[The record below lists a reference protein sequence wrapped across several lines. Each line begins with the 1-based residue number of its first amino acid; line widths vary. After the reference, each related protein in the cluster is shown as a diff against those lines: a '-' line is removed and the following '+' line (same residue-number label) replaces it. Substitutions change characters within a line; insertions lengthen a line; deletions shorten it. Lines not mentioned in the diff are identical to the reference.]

1 MTKRIVIFG
10 GTGFIGRHI
19 VKHLATAGYSIRIFA
34 RNQEKAAYLK
44 LCGNLGQISILKGDF
59 FDEKSILESMEECDV
74 VINLVG
80 ILYETKKHD
89 FYAVH
94 VVIAE
99 RIARAAKVKNVPM
112 MIHFSAM
119 GIENDK
125 LSEYAKSKLESEKA
139 VISAFPEAI
148 IIKPSLVFGKEDTF
162 FNKFSRLATIL
173 PFLPL
178 IGSGTTKFQ
187 PICVTD
193 LAEMVYRVISLSKQ
207 DKKIYNIGGPKV
219 YSFKSLLKFVL
230 NVTNRKCLLVNVSFP
245 MAKLIAFF
253 LERKI
258 ISMLLKPITGDTS
271 PMLTRDQVKVMMSS
285 SIEKSTD
292 LETVKIRPLSIENVV
307 PEYLKVYRKY

>member
-1 MTKRIVIFG
+1 MTKRVVVFG
-10 GTGFIGRHI
+10 GTGFIGKHI
-19 VKHLATAGYSIRIFA
+19 VRRLALAGYLIRIFT
-34 RNQEKAAYLK
+34 RSREKAACLK
-44 LCGNLGQISILKGDF
+44 LCGNLGQISILKVDF
-59 FDEKSILESMEECDV
+59 FDERSILESMAGCDV

-89 FYAVH
+89 FYTVH
-94 VVIAE
+94 VGIAE
-99 RIARAAKVKNVPM
+99 RIARAAKMKSIPT

-119 GIENDK
+119 GVENSK
-125 LSEYAKSKLESEKA
+125 LSKYAKSKLEGEKA
-139 VISAFPEAI
+139 VTSAFPGAI
-148 IIKPSLVFGKEDTF
+148 IIRPSLVFGKEDNF
-162 FNKFSRLATIL
+162 FNKFARLATIL

-193 LAEMVYRVISLSKQ
+193 LAEVVYRIISLNKQ

-219 YSFKSLLKFVL
+219 YSFRSLLRFIL

-253 LERKI
+253 LESRVV
-258 ISMLLKPITGDTS
+258 SMLLKPITCSTS
-271 PMLTRDQVKVMMSS
+271 PILTRDQVRVMMSS

-292 LETVKIRPLSIENVV
+292 LETIKIRPLSIENIV
-307 PEYLKVYRKY
+307 PGYLKVYKKY

>member
-1 MTKRIVIFG
+1 MTKRVVIFG
-10 GTGFIGRHI
+10 GTGFIGKHI
-19 VKHLATAGYSIRIFA
+19 VRRLAAAGYLIRIFT
-34 RNQEKAAYLK
+34 RDQEKAACLK
-44 LCGNLGQISILKGDF
+44 LCGNLGQISVLKGDF
-59 FDEKSILESMEECDV
+59 FNEKPILESMEECDA

-94 VVIAE
+94 VGIAE
-99 RIARAAKVKNVPM
+99 RIARAAKIKNVPM
-112 MIHFSAM
+112 MIHFSAT
-119 GIENDK
+119 GIENSK
-125 LSEYAKSKLESEKA
+125 LSKYAKSKLEGEKA
-139 VISAFPEAI
+139 VTSAFPEAI
-148 IIKPSLVFGKEDTF
+148 IIRPSLVFGKEDSF
-162 FNKFSRLATIL
+162 FNKFAKLATIL

-178 IGSGTTKFQ
+178 IGGGTTKFQ

-193 LAEMVYRVISLSKQ
+193 LAEVVYRIINLNKK
-207 DKKIYNIGGPKV
+207 DKKVYNIGGPKI
-219 YSFKSLLKFVL
+219 YSFKSLLKFIL

-253 LERKI
+253 LESRI
-258 ISMLLKPITGDTS
+258 ISMLLKPITGDTN

-292 LETVKIRPLSIENVV
+292 LETIKIRPVSIENIV